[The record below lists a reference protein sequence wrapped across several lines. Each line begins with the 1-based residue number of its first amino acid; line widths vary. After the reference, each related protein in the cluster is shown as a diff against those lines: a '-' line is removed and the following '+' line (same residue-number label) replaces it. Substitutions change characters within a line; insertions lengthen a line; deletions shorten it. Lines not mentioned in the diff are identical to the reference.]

1 MDPGSITRL
10 LRELDAGE
18 PAAEERLFA
27 MVYDE
32 LRAMAR
38 RGLAGERGER
48 DSGEL
53 VHDAYERLAG
63 EAFEN
68 RRHLFFA
75 YARAMRQILV
85 ERARRARAAKR
96 GGGRPLV
103 SLDGTADGAVARP
116 HGLDALDLEGV
127 LDRLRE
133 AAPREA
139 DVVVL
144 RCHGG
149 LSDAAIGEVL
159 GVDPRT
165 VRRDWASARS
175 RFLAWLDTGD
185 SGSRAGPLSL

>member
-1 MDPGSITRL
+1 MDEGSITRL
-10 LRELDAGE
+10 LRELDAGVPE
-18 PAAEERLFA
+18 AEERLFA
-27 MVYDE
+27 RVYDE
-32 LRAMAR
+32 LRLMAQR
-38 RGLAGERGER
+38 DLAGERGER

-85 ERARRARAAKR
+85 ERARRARALKR

-103 SLDGTADGAVARP
+103 SLNGAVDGAVVQP
-116 HGLDALDLEGV
+116 EGIDALDLDGV
-127 LDRLRE
+127 LDRLR
-133 AAPREA
+133 AASPREA

-149 LSDAAIGEVL
+149 LRDAAIGEVL

-165 VRRDWASARS
+165 VRRDWKSACERM
-175 RFLAWLDTGD
+175 RGWLG
-185 SGSRAGPLSL
+185 A